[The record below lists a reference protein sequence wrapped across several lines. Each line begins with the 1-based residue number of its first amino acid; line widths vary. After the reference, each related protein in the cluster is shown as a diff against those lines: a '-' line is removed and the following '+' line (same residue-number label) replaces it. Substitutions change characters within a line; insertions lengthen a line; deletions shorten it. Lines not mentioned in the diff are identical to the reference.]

1 MKKRLFYGF
10 LVTGLSLNLFV
21 GAHLYL
27 QSAESV
33 NKDDIYPN
41 LELYSR
47 VLELIRKDYVDG
59 QKLSYQELVY
69 NSLRGMVSTLDPH
82 SEFMEPVKYT
92 ELRKDTEGAF
102 GGVGIVIGIRDKA
115 LTVLEPMEDTPAM
128 RAGVLPGDRVILI
141 DGKTT
146 EKFKLDD
153 AVKRLRG
160 EPGSEVEIRL
170 SRPGSTQTRDVKLK
184 RENIK
189 VHKVK
194 DVNGKR
200 EFPLSEDKVGY
211 VRLLQFDEQTTK
223 DLDDALKRLK
233 SQGMRSLV
241 LDLRGNPGG
250 LLDQAVQVCE
260 RFLPK
265 DQLIVSTEGRRED
278 DRERYAAQRPG
289 KHQDLTM
296 AVLVNGSSA
305 SASEIVAGCL
315 QDVKR
320 AIIVG
325 EQTFGKG
332 SVQKI
337 IPLPNGCA
345 LRLTTSKYYTPSHK
359 VIHEK
364 GITPDIEVLMGEDEE
379 QALYLKRTPGAID
392 NLEEAL
398 SGLDDE
404 KKERMRKLVVTVR
417 DVQLDRAV
425 DMLKGIY
432 IYGQRKK
439 QGPVATK

>member
-1 MKKRLFYGF
+1 MNKRLVYT
-10 LVTGLSLNLFV
+10 LLASGLCLNLFF
-21 GAHLYL
+21 GTRLYL
-27 QSAESV
+27 QSAEAV
-33 NKDDIYPN
+33 GKDEIYPN

-59 QKLSYQELVY
+59 QKLSYQDLVY
-69 NSLRGMVSTLDPH
+69 NSLKGMVNSLDPH
-82 SEFMEPVKYT
+82 SEFMEPIKYDD
-92 ELRKDTEGAF
+92 LRKDTEGSF
-102 GGVGIVIGIRDKA
+102 GGVGIVVGVREKS

-128 RAGVLPGDRVILI
+128 RAGVLPGDRIVKI

-160 EPGSEVEIRL
+160 EAGTEVEITIL
-170 SRPGSTQTRDVKLK
+170 RPASNQTRDIKLK

-194 DVNGKR
+194 DLNGKR
-200 EFPLSEDKVGY
+200 EFPLNEDKVGY
-211 VRLLQFDEQTTK
+211 IRLLQFDEQTST
-223 DLDDALKRLK
+223 DLEDALKKLTA
-233 SQGMRSLV
+233 QGMKSLV
-241 LDLRGNPGG
+241 LDLRANPGG
-250 LLDQAVQVCE
+250 LLDQAVQVCSK
-260 RFLPK
+260 FLPR
-265 DQLIVSTEGRRED
+265 DQLIVSTEGRSLD
-278 DRERYAAQRPG
+278 DRQQYRATGRGRY
-289 KHQDLTM
+289 QDLTM

-315 QDVKR
+315 QDLKR
-320 AIIVG
+320 AVVVG

-364 GITPDIEVLMGEDEE
+364 GITPDLDVALSDEEE
-379 QALYLKRTPGAID
+379 QALYIRRTPGAMD
-392 NLEEAL
+392 NLEETLA
-398 SGLDDE
+398 SMEED
-404 KKERMRKLVVTVR
+404 KKERFRSLVHTVK
-417 DVQLDRAV
+417 DTQLERAV
-425 DMLKGIY
+425 DMLKGIQ
-432 IYGQRKK
+432 IYGRRQKT
-439 QGPVATK
+439 GPVAAK

>member
-1 MKKRLFYGF
+1 MKKRLLYGF
-10 LVTGLSLNLFV
+10 LVTGLSLNLFF
-21 GAHLYL
+21 GARIYL
-27 QSAESV
+27 QSAEAAG
-33 NKDDIYPN
+33 KDDIYPN

-47 VLELIRKDYVDG
+47 VLELVRKDYVDG
-59 QKLSYQELVY
+59 QRLSYQDLVY
-69 NSLRGMVSTLDPH
+69 SSLRGMVSTLDPH

-102 GGVGIVIGIRDKA
+102 GGVGIVIGIRDKT
-115 LTVLEPMEDTPAM
+115 LTVLEPMDDTPAM
-128 RAGVLPGDRVILI
+128 RAGILPGDRVLLI
-141 DGKTT
+141 DGRTT

-160 EPGSEVEIRL
+160 EPGSEVEIRI

-200 EFPLSEDKVGY
+200 EFPLGEDKVGY

-233 SQGMRSLV
+233 SQGMQSLV
-241 LDLRGNPGG
+241 MDLRGNPGG

-265 DQLIVSTEGRRED
+265 DQLIVSTEGRGED
-278 DRERYAAQRPG
+278 DRERYVAGRPG

-296 AVLVNGSSA
+296 AILVNGSSA

-364 GITPDIEVLMGEDEE
+364 GISPDIDVPMSEEDE
-379 QALYLKRTPGAID
+379 QALYLKKTVGALE
-392 NLEEAL
+392 NLDESL
-398 SGLDDE
+398 SGLDDD

-425 DMLKGIY
+425 DMLKGIQ

-439 QGPVATK
+439 QGPVAVK